1 MDLPAY
7 RERLL
12 PRWWA
17 WLLAGALVAMLAVAY
32 GAALGPTVG
41 VVVAIA
47 AGLVAAWL
55 LWISAPA
62 VTVAATTLSAGGAVL
77 PLSCVSGV
85 EVVDGARIRTLRGPG
100 ADARL
105 FVELRPWSA
114 SGGVLVTLD
123 DDEDPHPAWLVSS
136 RGPARLAEVIRARI
150 ASGPE

>member
-55 LWISAPA
+55 LWISAPV
-62 VTVAATTLSAGGAVL
+62 VTVGATTLSAGGAVL
-77 PLSCVSGV
+77 PLSCVCGV
-85 EVVDGARIRTLRGPG
+85 EVVEPGSVFCWTLQPCSDQACQHVLRGL
-100 ADARL
+100 DATAFLHDQRL
-105 FVELRPWSA
+105 GRSSFVAQVERENS
-114 SGGVLVTLD
+114 
-123 DDEDPHPAWLVSS
+123 
-136 RGPARLAEVIRARI
+136 
-150 ASGPE
+150 